1 MVMMIMLSSVF
12 AFGTVWR
19 TSKCMSE
26 ESCIMIS
33 LIAISL
39 FAIYFNVLDCYL
51 NIKMILCV
59 LNYNHDSRVSE
70 QNENQLS
77 RKKLKWKFSLLF
89 GALLA
94 VEALNVPLIVYGAM
108 ISKLVEIG
116 PSIESANALYFLVC
130 FK

>member
-12 AFGTVWR
+12 AFGTVSR

-26 ESCIMIS
+26 ESCVMIS
-33 LIAISL
+33 LTAISL

-59 LNYNHDSRVSE
+59 LNYKHDSHVSE

-94 VEALNVPLIVYGAM
+94 VEALNIPLIVYGAM
-108 ISKLVEIG
+108 ISKLLEIG
-116 PSIESANALYFLVC
+116 ASVESANALYFLVC